1 MAWSRKDW
9 LILCALTGVAIFF
22 RFFQLST
29 LPPGFQFDEAFNAI
43 DAQRVLAGDR
53 PLFLP
58 ANAGREVLYTY
69 WQALLIR
76 FFGFDVYTLRLAS
89 AILGVLAVPVTY
101 LLLRGLLR
109 QQSRAI
115 ATG

>member
-1 MAWSRKDW
+1 MTWTRKDW
-9 LILCALTGVAIFF
+9 WLLLALTGVAIFF
-22 RFFQLST
+22 RFFQLNS

-43 DAQRVLAGDR
+43 DAQQVLAGNR

-76 FFGFDVYTLRLAS
+76 LFGFDVYTLRLAS
-89 AILGVLAVPVTY
+89 AILGVLAIPVTY
-101 LLLRGLLR
+101 WLV
-109 QQSRAI
+109 
-115 ATG
+115 